1 MWNRFKIWLNK
12 NDFKI
17 ITIVLIITGIYLL
30 IKGTNSYF
38 KNEIKSKSENYVE
51 ENTTNCE
58 DNSIFQDTEYSE
70 SDFNELS
77 KSDEDYKLVN
87 KIEEKFINTI
97 YKANKNNDESAK
109 KDLVN
114 MCSARWIDSLTTER
128 RVIGTDNIL
137 ILLMEVNNVNDYS
150 IDNIYKYGE
159 KNNVEKYIVNLK
171 FDDGNAAITNTYVMF
186 NVDKENKTFAFDGNY
201 MDLDNLMD
209 NVLKGYPSI
218 IANGSNGY

>member
-1 MWNRFKIWLNK
+1 MF
-12 NDFKI
+12 
-17 ITIVLIITGIYLL
+17 
-30 IKGTNSYF
+30 
-38 KNEIKSKSENYVE
+38 
-51 ENTTNCE
+51 
-58 DNSIFQDTEYSE
+58 
-70 SDFNELS
+70 
-77 KSDEDYKLVN
+77 
-87 KIEEKFINTI
+87 
-97 YKANKNNDESAK
+97 
-109 KDLVN
+109 
-114 MCSARWIDSLTTER
+114 SARWIDSLTTER